1 MASGMLARHD
11 GLSASTRL
19 GFLNT
24 SQEAVQAWE
33 ILVLL
38 GAGVGAALAS
48 MFIDFKMQNFRI
60 PGHAIL
66 QVVFPIAAGFAIVP
80 RRGAGSVMGLTAL
93 GTSLYLR
100 QSGYAG
106 DGLSLGALTS
116 LTATGP
122 LLDWTLRHTQGGWRM
137 YVGFALAGLASNLL
151 ALFVRGGAK
160 LIGLEHAGGRPLAS
174 WLTQASYTYALC
186 GLGAGLISGML
197 WFYSRRRNQPQGQG
211 ATP

>member
-1 MASGMLARHD
+1 MASGMLARHE
-11 GLSASTRL
+11 GLRATTRL

-24 SQEAVQAWE
+24 SQETVQPWE
-33 ILVLL
+33 VLVLL

-48 MFIDFKMQNFRI
+48 MFVDLNVRI
-60 PGHAIL
+60 PGHSIL
-66 QVVFPIAAGFAIVP
+66 KVVIPIAAGFAIVP
-80 RRGAGSVMGLTAL
+80 RRGSGSVMGLTAL
-93 GTSLYLR
+93 ATSLFLR
-100 QSGYAG
+100 QGGFAG
-106 DGLSLGALTS
+106 DGMSLGSLTS

-122 LLDWTLRHTQGGWRM
+122 LLDWTLRRTQGGWM
-137 YVGFALAGLASNLL
+137 LYVGFALAGLASNVL

-160 LIGLEHAGGRPLAS
+160 LIGFEHAGGRPLAS
-174 WLTQASYTYALC
+174 WLTQASYTYVLC

>member
-1 MASGMLARHD
+1 MASGMLAQHD
-11 GLSASTRL
+11 GLRATTRL

-24 SQEAVQAWE
+24 SQEAIQLWE

-38 GAGVGAALAS
+38 SAGVGAALAS
-48 MFIDFKMQNFRI
+48 MFMDFNLRI

-66 QVVFPIAAGFAIVP
+66 RVVFPIAAGFAIVP

-93 GTSLYLR
+93 ATSLTLR
-100 QSGYAG
+100 QAGFAG

-122 LLDWTLRHTQGGWRM
+122 LLDWTLRHTQGGWRL
-137 YVGFALAGLASNLL
+137 YVGFALAGLASNVL
-151 ALFVRGGAK
+151 ALLVRGGAK
-160 LIGLEHAGGRPLAS
+160 LIGLEHASGRPLVV
-174 WLTQASYTYALC
+174 WITQASYTYVLC

-197 WFYSRRRNQPQGQG
+197 WFYSRRRNQPQDQG
-211 ATP
+211 VSS